1 MMNSSFLFF
10 GQVSLVTLTLVHTL
24 ALVIQ
29 FGFPRDTVRTLGV
42 LFLFTLCLMLLT
54 DALAWK
60 GIYLAL
66 HYPSVY
72 GVFLGIM
79 GLSWPAFVYLGVLDQ
94 PTQLHRK
101 IMWRLPILGALAGHA
116 LSTEIGLYIFAVG
129 WLVGAGL
136 IFSQFKSQRYVARVL
151 VIQFISAILYWIF
164 QRAGI
169 LIAAQV
175 NMAIWIVLTHRMIN
189 AYLVKEKIRVH
200 TTHLSEV
207 SV

>member
-10 GQVSLVTLTLVHTL
+10 GQIILVTLTLVHTL

-29 FGFPRDTVRTLGV
+29 FGFPRDTVRTLGI

-60 GIYLAL
+60 GVYLAL
-66 HYPSVY
+66 HYPSIY
-72 GVFLGIM
+72 GLYLGIM

-94 PTQLHRK
+94 PTQINRK

-116 LSTEIGLYIFAVG
+116 LSTEVGLYIFAIG
-129 WLVGAGL
+129 WLTGAGVIL
-136 IFSQFKSQRYVARVL
+136 VHYKTQRYVARIHV
-151 VIQFISAILYWIF
+151 VQFIIAILYWIF

-175 NMAIWIVLTHRMIN
+175 IMAVWIVLTHRMIN
-189 AYLVKEKIRVH
+189 AYLVKEKMRVH
-200 TTHLSEV
+200 AARLSEV

>member
-10 GQVSLVTLTLVHTL
+10 GQLILVTLTLVHSL

-29 FGFPRDTVRTLGV
+29 FGFPRDTVRTLGI

-60 GIYLAL
+60 GVYVAF
-66 HYPSVY
+66 HYPSIY
-72 GVFLGIM
+72 GVYLGIM
-79 GLSWPAFVYLGVLDQ
+79 GLSWPAFIYLGVLDQ

-116 LSTEIGLYIFAVG
+116 LSTEAGLFIFAVG

-136 IFSQFKSQRYVARVL
+136 ILAHYRTQRYVARILVL
-151 VIQFISAILYWIF
+151 QFIVAILYWIF

-169 LIAAQV
+169 LIASQV
-175 NMAIWIVLTHRMIN
+175 FMALWIVLTHRMIN
-189 AYLVKEKIRVH
+189 AYLVKEKIRIH
-200 TTHLSEV
+200 SPSLNEV
-207 SV
+207 SN

>member
-10 GQVSLVTLTLVHTL
+10 GQIILVTLTLVHTI

-29 FGFPRDTVRTLGV
+29 FGFPRDTVRTLGM

-60 GIYLAL
+60 GLYIAL
-66 HYPSVY
+66 YYPSIY

-79 GLSWPAFVYLGVLDQ
+79 GLSWPAFIYLGVLDQ

-116 LSTEIGLYIFAVG
+116 LSTETALYIFAFG
-129 WLVGAGL
+129 WLTGAGL
-136 IFSQFKSQRYVARVL
+136 ILAHYKTQRYVARIL
-151 VIQFISAILYWIF
+151 AIQLIVAILYWIF
-164 QRAGI
+164 QRTGI
-169 LIAAQV
+169 LVAAQIIMV
-175 NMAIWIVLTHRMIN
+175 VWIVLTHRMIN
-189 AYLVKEKIRVH
+189 AYLVKQKIRIYVPS
-200 TTHLSEV
+200 LSEV
-207 SV
+207 SA

>member
-151 VIQFISAILYWIF
+151 VIQFIIAILYWIF

-200 TTHLSEV
+200 ATHLSEV